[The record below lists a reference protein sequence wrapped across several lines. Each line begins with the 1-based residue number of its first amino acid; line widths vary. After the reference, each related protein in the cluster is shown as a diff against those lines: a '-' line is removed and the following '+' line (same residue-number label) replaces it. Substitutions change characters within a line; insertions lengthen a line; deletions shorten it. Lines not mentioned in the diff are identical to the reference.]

1 MGKKSLLEN
10 STLFLNYY
18 LPMNAKT
25 GKSLEETRYLQ
36 ALKESIFSSDTVK
49 KPGKHHLENHD

>member
-25 GKSLEETRYLQ
+25 GKSLRRNKIFAGTQRKYLLQ
-36 ALKESIFSSDTVK
+36 
-49 KPGKHHLENHD
+49 